1 MKTNV
6 RYSDIYNIA
15 TESHETLDLKTSDV
29 YTVKKPDALT
39 HYEELLRELE
49 KRPVNENTEI
59 SEE

>member
-29 YTVKKPDALT
+29 YTAKKPDALT